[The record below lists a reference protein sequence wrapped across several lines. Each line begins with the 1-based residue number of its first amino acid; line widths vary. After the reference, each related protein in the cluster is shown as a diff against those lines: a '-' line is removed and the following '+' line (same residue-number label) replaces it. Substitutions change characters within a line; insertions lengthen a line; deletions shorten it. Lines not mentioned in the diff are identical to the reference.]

1 MIILDLSQV
10 MISTLMAQ
18 IGNHH
23 NAEIDENLLRH
34 MVLNSVRA
42 NRRKFADEYG
52 EFVIACDS
60 RHSWRKDVFPFYKA
74 NRKKTRDESELNWT
88 MIFES
93 LGKIRDEL
101 KEYFPYRVIQIDGA
115 EADDIIATLVKE
127 NQDQRILIIS
137 GDKDFQQ
144 LQKYPFVQ
152 QYDPTRKKFIQCNA
166 PTAFLKEHILKGDTG
181 DGVPN
186 FLSEDNCLVVGVRQK
201 PVSAKKL
208 AYWLP
213 QEPDVFCNSYMLRN
227 YKRNQQ
233 LIDFEFI
240 PTEIQQAVVSIYNE
254 QANKGREKLFNYF
267 VQFKL
272 KHLLTDIGDF

>member
-52 EFVIACDS
+52 EFVIACDG

-166 PTAFLKEHILKGDTG
+166 PIEFLKEHILRGDTG

-186 FLSEDNCLVVGVRQK
+186 FLSEDNCLVVGTRQK
-201 PVSAKKL
+201 SVTAKKL
-208 AYWLP
+208 ISWLS
-213 QEPDVFCNSYMLRN
+213 QEPEIFCNSYMLRN

-233 LIDFEFI
+233 LIDFDFI
-240 PTEIQQAVVSIYNE
+240 PGEIQQAVVSIYNE

>member
-52 EFVIACDS
+52 EFVIACDG

-74 NRKKTRDESELNWT
+74 NRKKNRDESELNWT
-88 MIFES
+88 LIFES

-101 KEYFPYRVIQIDGA
+101 KEYFPYRVIHIDHA

-127 NQDQRILIIS
+127 NQDQRVLIIS

-166 PTAFLKEHILKGDTG
+166 PVNFLKEHILKGDTG

-186 FLSEDNCLVVGVRQK
+186 FLSEDNCLVVGTRQK
-201 PVSAKKL
+201 PVTAKRL
-208 AYWLP
+208 SGWLT
-213 QEPDVFCNSYMLRN
+213 QEPEVFCNSYMLRN

-240 PTEIQQAVVSIYNE
+240 PEEIQQSVVSIYNE

>member
-1 MIILDLSQV
+1 MKCF
-10 MISTLMAQ
+10 
-18 IGNHH
+18 N
-23 NAEIDENLLRH
+23 
-34 MVLNSVRA
+34 
-42 NRRKFADEYG
+42 
-52 EFVIACDS
+52 
-60 RHSWRKDVFPFYKA
+60 
-74 NRKKTRDESELNWT
+74 
-88 MIFES
+88 
-93 LGKIRDEL
+93 KIKLYDEL

-115 EADDIIATLVKE
+115 EADDIIATLDKE

-152 QYDPTRKKFIQCNA
+152 QYDPTRKKFIQCNS
-166 PTAFLKEHILKGDTG
+166 PGSFLKEHILEGDTG

-208 AYWLP
+208 SYWLQ

>member
-34 MVLNSVRA
+34 MVLNNIRA
-42 NRRKFADEYG
+42 TKRKFADEYG
-52 EFVIACDS
+52 EFIIACDG

-74 NRKKTRDESELNWT
+74 NRKKNREESELNWT
-88 MIFES
+88 LIFES

-101 KEYFPYRVIQIDGA
+101 KEYFPYRVIQLDHA
-115 EADDIIATLVKE
+115 EADDVIATLVKE
-127 NQDQRILIIS
+127 NQDQRILIVS

-152 QYDPTRKKFIQCNA
+152 QYDPTRKKFIQCNS
-166 PTAFLKEHILKGDTG
+166 PDTFLKEHILKGDTG

-186 FLSEDNCLVVGVRQK
+186 FLSEDNCLVVGTRQK
-201 PVSAKKL
+201 SVTAKKL
-208 AYWLP
+208 VYWLP
-213 QEPDVFCNSYMLRN
+213 QEPEVFCNSYMLRN

-240 PTEIQQAVVSIYNE
+240 PEEIQRSVISIYNE
-254 QANKGREKLFNYF
+254 QANKGRDKLFNYF

>member
-42 NRRKFADEYG
+42 NKRKFADEYG
-52 EFVIACDS
+52 EFVIACDG

-74 NRKKTRDESELNWT
+74 NRKKTRDKSELNWT

-186 FLSEDNCLVVGVRQK
+186 FLSEDNCLVVGIRQK

-213 QEPDVFCNSYMLRN
+213 PEPDVFCNSYMLRN